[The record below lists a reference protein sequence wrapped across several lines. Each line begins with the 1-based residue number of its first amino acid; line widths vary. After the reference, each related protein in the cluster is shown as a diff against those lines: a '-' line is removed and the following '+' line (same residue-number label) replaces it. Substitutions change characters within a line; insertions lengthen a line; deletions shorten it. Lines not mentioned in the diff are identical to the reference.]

1 MRSVEPP
8 RNGREKRRAEL
19 QRLGMEAHGR
29 GEVIANLPHKKGDRM
44 NIKLPFITL
53 DDLDDILFRDDDPD
67 YHDEEIEPD
76 VFDDIRRLEDE
87 RCTQ

>member
-1 MRSVEPP
+1 
-8 RNGREKRRAEL
+8 
-19 QRLGMEAHGR
+19 
-29 GEVIANLPHKKGDRM
+29 M

-67 YHDEEIEPD
+67 YHNEEIEPD
-76 VFDDIRRLEDE
+76 VFDDIKRLEEE

>member
-1 MRSVEPP
+1 MTQWKCVAGDG
-8 RNGREKRRAEL
+8 NGNVRT
-19 QRLGMEAHGR
+19 
-29 GEVIANLPHKKGDRM
+29 GEVLANLPHEKGDRM